1 MFKIV
6 VMNLGSTSSK
16 LAYWEDEVCLLKEN
30 LEHPTGEIGRFGAI
44 LDQYQYRFDKIN
56 DFLLKKGIDY
66 KDADAVVSRGGHTRP
81 LVGGIYRINERML
94 AEIKSGQF
102 GRHACDIGVLVAY
115 QMAREGRAVP
125 MVVDPPV
132 TDEFE
137 PLARYSGLPELPR
150 RSSFHALNHRAC
162 GKQHARKNSLDYTK
176 LNLIVVHMGGGIT
189 VAAHRQGR
197 MIDATNGIEGDGPF
211 STNRTGALPVGAL
224 VDMCYSGE
232 YSQKEMHQKLNGN
245 GGMMAYLGESD
256 MRLVR
261 ERGFKGDRR
270 YMECFDAMMYQVCK
284 EIGAMAAVLKGR
296 VDAVLLTGGMAHSGY
311 VQISIA
317 EAVGFI
323 APVVAYPGEF
333 EMEALARGA
342 LAGLAG
348 QEEIKELEDH
358 PGNSVKGLL

>member
-16 LAYWEDEVCLLKEN
+16 LAYWEDKACLLSEN
-30 LEHPTGEIGRFGAI
+30 LEHPAGEISRFEAV
-44 LDQYQYRFDKIN
+44 LDQYQYRFDAIHT
-56 DFLLKKGIDY
+56 FLKENGIDY
-66 KDADAVVSRGGHTRP
+66 KDVDAIVSRGGHTRP
-81 LVGGIYRINERML
+81 LVGGTYRINELMVS
-94 AEIKSGQF
+94 EVKSGSF

-115 QMAREGRAVP
+115 QMAKEGRAIP

-162 GKQHARKNSLDYTK
+162 GKKHAEKNGLNYSK

-189 VAAHRQGR
+189 VAAHKQGR
-197 MIDATNGIEGDGPF
+197 MVDATNGIEGDGPF

-224 VDMCYSGE
+224 VDMCYSGQ
-232 YSQKEMHQKLNGN
+232 YTQQEMHKKLNGN

-261 ERGFKGDRR
+261 ERGLSGDKK

-284 EIGAMAAVLKGR
+284 EIGAMATVLKGR
-296 VDAVLLTGGMAHSGY
+296 VDAVLLTGGIAHSDY
-311 VQISIA
+311 VQEYIT

-333 EMEALARGA
+333 EMDALARGA

-348 QEEIKELEDH
+348 EEEMKVLEDRD
-358 PGNSVKGLL
+358 V

>member
-1 MFKIV
+1 MYKIV

-16 LAYWEDEVCLLKEN
+16 LAYWEDEACILNVN
-30 LEHPTGEIGRFGAI
+30 LEHPVEELKPFEAI

-56 DFLLKKGIDY
+56 EFLKKNGIDY
-66 KDADAVVSRGGHTRP
+66 KDVDAVVSRGGHTRP
-81 LVGGIYRINERML
+81 LIGGTYRINDLML
-94 AEIKSGQF
+94 KEVKSGSF

-115 QMAREGRAVP
+115 AMATEGRAVP

-137 PLARYSGLPELPR
+137 PLARYSGLPEMPR

-162 GKQHARKNSLDYTK
+162 GKQHAKKNGLDYTK

-189 VAAHRQGR
+189 VAAHKQGR

-211 STNRTGALPVGAL
+211 STNRTGGLPVGAL
-224 VDMCYSGE
+224 VDMCYSGQ
-232 YSQKEMHQKLNGN
+232 YTQKEMHKKLNGD

-261 ERGFKGDRR
+261 EKGMAGDKK

-284 EIGAMAAVLKGR
+284 EIGAMATVLKGK
-296 VDAVLLTGGMAHSGY
+296 VDAVLLTGGIAHSDY
-311 VQISIA
+311 VRDYITA
-317 EAVGFI
+317 AVGFI

-333 EMEALARGA
+333 EMDALALGA
-342 LAGLAG
+342 YAGLTGAEAMKVL
-348 QEEIKELEDH
+348 EE
-358 PGNSVKGLL
+358 V